1 MKNAKINN
9 INNDKNG
16 RHPDLTNIRNSYLPS
31 HRSIAVSEHTGKS
44 ERKFP
49 PCLLESSSNSQFNCN
64 DGDLC

>member
-44 ERKFP
+44 EKIP
-49 PCLLESSSNSQFNCN
+49 PLP
-64 DGDLC
+64 GK